1 MALGAVAAM
10 LLAFPVTA
18 PARVTV
24 DQTMHAAGAVRTSLT
39 AISRSGHLTAGERYS
54 YRRSLRQAMRVL
66 RQLDAAQQGAPPRR
80 ARHPRS

>member
-39 AISRSGHLTAGERYS
+39 AISRSGHLTAGEQYS

-66 RQLDAAQQGAPPRR
+66 RTARR
-80 ARHPRS
+80 ARQGASARRAWHPRS